1 MAETFLKHL
10 SSLTPT
16 DQFYPLF
23 QLLLRND
30 LNIVLWK
37 SGEITLGKKKDAPKL
52 SEDDLLL
59 FCYAFLFFTF
69 YKDIMLFGFES
80 DLQAWKAVISFMESQ
95 FHSVEDINTLKF
107 FKNSIFYRKDFFAS
121 LYPLHG
127 AKKNLPSACKSI
139 IQFCK
144 AKVDENEKEI
154 HRAAKEQ
161 AKEQAA
167 KEENGNDAK
176 EENGNAYYG
185 IWFQWQNYLCGI
197 MVCKYFFN

>member
-1 MAETFLKHL
+1 MAEVYLQDSLQACARQLNRFL
-10 SSLTPT
+10 PP

-23 QLLLRND
+23 QQLLRND

-37 SGEITLGKKKDAPKL
+37 NGDITLGKKKDAPKL

-59 FCYAFLFFTF
+59 FCYAFLFYTF

-80 DLQAWKAVISFMESQ
+80 DLQAWNALVSFMGSQ
-95 FHSVEDINTLKF
+95 FHSVEDINTLTF
-107 FKNSIFYRKDFFAS
+107 FENSIFDRTFLKN
-121 LYPLHG
+121 LYPVHG
-127 AKKNLPSACKSI
+127 EKSLPSAYKSI
-139 IQFCK
+139 IQFCR

-167 KEENGNDAK
+167 KEENGN
-176 EENGNAYYG
+176 AYHG
-185 IWFQWQNYLCGI
+185 IWFQWNNYLCAI

>member
-1 MAETFLKHL
+1 MAEAFLQHL
-10 SSLTPT
+10 SSLTST

-23 QLLLRND
+23 QQLLRTD

-37 SGEITLGKKKDAPKL
+37 NGDITLGKKKDAPQL

-95 FHSVEDINTLKF
+95 FHSVEEDINTLKF

-139 IQFCK
+139 IQFCR

-167 KEENGNDAK
+167 KEENGN
-176 EENGNAYYG
+176 AYHG
-185 IWFQWQNYLCGI
+185 IWFQWNNYLCAI